1 MPGTVAEIGHSAKR
15 KRETT
20 EKRPSKRTR
29 SESSDDEDTQAEI
42 LLLENEIFESSSK
55 KNYNNIPKLIQ
66 ILNNDSDVADD
77 SFLAAISLCRVFTKL
92 IAAGELEKKQ
102 GNSEKDAVVMRWLK
116 ERYAQ
121 YKEGLLELLGQEGV
135 GLPVLTLCMK
145 LLKIEGQYLLN
156 GQDYNFPAG
165 FLSDIVQILLDPQC
179 DAAVRKDFSRKWVE
193 EYDDIRYYTFQT
205 IA

>member
-1 MPGTVAEIGHSAKR
+1 MPGTIRESGQPAKR

-20 EKRPSKRTR
+20 EKRQSKRAK
-29 SESSDDEDTQAEI
+29 SESSDAEDTQAQI
-42 LLLENEIFESSSK
+42 LLFENEIFETNSK
-55 KNYNNIPKLIQ
+55 KNYNNIAKLIQ
-66 ILNNDSDVADD
+66 ILNNDSDDADD
-77 SFLAAISLCRVFTKL
+77 SFLAAISLCRVFSKL

-102 GNSEKDAVVMRWLK
+102 GSSEKNAVVMRWLK

-121 YKEGLLELLGQEGV
+121 YKEGLFELLGQEGV

-165 FLSDIVQILLDPQC
+165 FLSEIVQILLDPEC
-179 DAAVRKDFSRKWVE
+179 DAAVRKEFSQKWVE
-193 EYDDIRYYTFQT
+193 EFDDIRYYTFQS